1 MINQINAADPD
12 LNFSNP
18 VGSNPYLDVDGDSRL
33 SPLDVLGVI
42 NQINKTSTSLN
53 VQLELRNDSGLSQN
67 DKITNDSAL
76 IGQFGGSSGVEYVV
90 KARVNRGP
98 VLDLNFDSAKR
109 FSFEILKYGDRPFQ
123 NKMKYGDRPFQNGD
137 RPRSESS
144 GNAGNLFDG
153 RRRNPSMIPPKE
165 GDLYSN
171 PNLFLSTRRSPSPQS
186 LRRLFEISRLSL
198 EPRAS
203 HPL

>member
-109 FSFEILKYGDRPFQ
+109 FSLDVRSLGFTGDGSVDSKVFVSGS
-123 NKMKYGDRPFQNGD
+123 NK
-137 RPRSESS
+137 
-144 GNAGNLFDG
+144 
-153 RRRNPSMIPPKE
+153 
-165 GDLYSN
+165 
-171 PNLFLSTRRSPSPQS
+171 
-186 LRRLFEISRLSL
+186 
-198 EPRAS
+198 
-203 HPL
+203 